1 MKNKLH
7 SRPSGSISLFT
18 ASLHSRVK
26 SPRYSRSSN
35 KTKLLSSF
43 GTRKLVFIIVS
54 VVLFLALTQLAIS
67 HQLANTG
74 EKIRQL
80 EEETAL
86 LEEENRVLVEQ
97 TSKLSSLSRI
107 SLQAEKVGFL
117 RTTRVLHLTP
127 QVSVALK

>member
-1 MKNKLH
+1 MK
-7 SRPSGSISLFT
+7 
-18 ASLHSRVK
+18 
-26 SPRYSRSSN
+26 N

-43 GTRKLVFIIVS
+43 GARKLVFIVVS
-54 VVLFLALTQLAIS
+54 VVLVLALTQLAIS

-74 EKIRQL
+74 EKIRQF
-80 EEETAL
+80 EEETAR

-97 TSKLSSLSRI
+97 ASKLSSLSRI

-117 RTTRVLHLTP
+117 RTTQVLHLTP